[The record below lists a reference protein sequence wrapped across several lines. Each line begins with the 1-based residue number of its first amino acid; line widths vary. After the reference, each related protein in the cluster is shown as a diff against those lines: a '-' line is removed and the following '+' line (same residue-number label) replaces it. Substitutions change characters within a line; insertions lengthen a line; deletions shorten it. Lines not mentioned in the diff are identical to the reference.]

1 MTLIYAAPRFC
12 LIIVPFYKVLFG
24 MIRWGNFSSGDCF
37 IMASD
42 YLNALVHIIEVGNGF
57 VTFQLRGLEFR
68 GKVVGRNLFK
78 VKKDARKEPYTAQK
92 MKFSIKDFFIF
103 CTVLIFCPSVFY

>member
-1 MTLIYAAPRFC
+1 
-12 LIIVPFYKVLFG
+12 
-24 MIRWGNFSSGDCF
+24 
-37 IMASD
+37 MASD

-103 CTVLIFCPSVFY
+103 LYSANLLSQCLLLTILNKYLDKGNPAVKYWLQVELCQRDVVLSS